1 MILSRKKGKQ
11 FWGGGSSLSN
21 VGGGGGEGAGGASQA
36 WVGQNFVSIEFFT
49 RLIKAYAAGAS
60 ASDPD
65 VEIVPNDVES
75 TVKNIKMMAGVWTEQ
90 YVSALGQGTGGS
102 GSATSLA
109 DLVDVQINTSTLA
122 QGQALIYDG
131 NGHWYNGTIQGGGI
145 SMTDVWTA
153 LAANT
158 NEQINVSHL
167 GNAMSNYVPLAG
179 ATMQGA
185 LHFPTGYWVVD
196 GVESCDITN
205 KAWDNGTYC
214 SSETGQ
220 PIAQLASIR
229 NALRFKWYDTYWN
242 IGNIRGANTNSL
254 GFGIAL
260 EDTANNKLIDCF
272 SVTSVGSYVLGHLV
286 IHSGIIGSQH
296 VAIADVATAAN
307 TASFVINGASNDWPR
322 LGWHIPGVTYCNLA
336 MDTNGTLHLTST
348 LSPTS
353 TYHGM
358 VVGGLTSTGDLIANN
373 SISAANNITAGGN
386 LTVTGTGTFGNVYSN
401 GYVTAL
407 SDVRLKTVLGHVELT
422 AEKIAAA
429 SAIRFAWKDGHDK
442 REHVGGIAQEWQ
454 ELLPQAVVDVDGR
467 LSMDYSAIA
476 YVSVVSLAK
485 KVVAQQREID
495 SLAAENAKLEKRLE
509 RLEKM
514 FAITGDEED

>member
-1 MILSRKKGKQ
+1 MVDGRGNS
-11 FWGGGSSLSN
+11 GGS
-21 VGGGGGEGAGGASQA
+21 GGGGGEGAGGASQA

-90 YVSALGQGTGGS
+90 FISALGQGTGGS

-122 QGQALIYDG
+122 QGQALLYDG
-131 NGHWYNGTIQGGGI
+131 NGHWYNGTVSQGTD
-145 SMTDVWTA
+145 MTTVWSA
-153 LAANT
+153 LATAT
-158 NEQINVSHL
+158 NEQINASHL
-167 GNAMSNYVPLAG
+167 S
-179 ATMQGA
+179 TA
-185 LHFPTGYWVVD
+185 LTGYATQTWVGDYYLPLTGGTLTGDLTVEKIEIGRTNEINNQTEPLYIQYRGSQPLNICNNGQSTVFGGLVKLATGVGIEDASGAGLLVYHPNNFTGITSSQWGVGAIDCQGVIRSNNNALIHYKGGTPYEIIDGSGGQSIANSLQVASVKIEQTNEINSQSGMLHLNYRVATNLSLCNGGGNVGIGTSNPSYKLHVD
-196 GVESCDITN
+196 GVIYST
-205 KAWDNGTYC
+205 
-214 SSETGQ
+214 TG
-220 PIAQLASIR
+220 
-229 NALRFKWYDTYWN
+229 
-242 IGNIRGANTNSL
+242 
-254 GFGIAL
+254 
-260 EDTANNKLIDCF
+260 
-272 SVTSVGSYVLGHLV
+272 
-286 IHSGIIGSQH
+286 
-296 VAIADVATAAN
+296 
-307 TASFVINGASNDWPR
+307 
-322 LGWHIPGVTYCNLA
+322 
-336 MDTNGTLHLTST
+336 
-348 LSPTS
+348 
-353 TYHGM
+353 
-358 VVGGLTSTGDLIANN
+358 
-373 SISAANNITAGGN
+373 
-386 LTVTGTGTFGNVYSN
+386 VYSA

-407 SDVRLKTVLGHVELT
+407 SDVRLKRVLGHVELT
-422 AEKIAAA
+422 AEKIAKA

-495 SLAAENAKLEKRLE
+495 SLKAENAKLEKRLE

-514 FAITGDEED
+514 FAITGEEDE